1 MAKHASW
8 SHHPCATVPAS
19 IHTAT
24 AYTAITGSANRLSA
38 ILFCSLFLTS
48 YLSLLTSYLSPLTSH
63 LSPLTSDLSPLTS
76 KIIPYHL
83 IDICEPG
90 TKYNLFQYQQDFFDA
105 YQDICSRGVVPI
117 LCGGTGL
124 YIEAVLKG
132 YKLSPVP
139 QNPELRARLEGHSL
153 AELTAMLQELKTKTG
168 SNMHN
173 TTDVDSCQRAIR
185 AIEIET
191 YNLEHP
197 TPKRELPP
205 VDSLIIGVD
214 IDREHRRE
222 KITRRLKDRLQHGM
236 VEEVRG
242 LLDEGIPAEDLT
254 YYGLEYKFVT
264 EYVTGQA
271 TYDEM
276 FQRLEIA
283 IHQFAKRQMT
293 WFRGMERRGFTIHW
307 IDALRPMDEKVGEI
321 LELMKMQQ

>member
-1 MAKHASW
+1 MQRMITILGPTASGKTPVAAHLAAEIGGEII
-8 SHHPCATVPAS
+8 SADSRQVYRRMD
-19 IHTAT
+19 IG
-24 AYTAITGSANRLSA
+24 TGK
-38 ILFCSLFLTS
+38 
-48 YLSLLTSYLSPLTSH
+48 
-63 LSPLTSDLSPLTS
+63 DLADYGEV
-76 KIIPYHL
+76 PYHL

-105 YQDICSRGVVPI
+105 YQDIQSRGAVPI

-139 QNPELRARLEGHSL
+139 QNPELRNSLEGKTL
-153 AELTAMLQELKTKTG
+153 EELTKMLVELKAQNG

-173 TTDVDSCQRAIR
+173 KTDVDSCQRAVR

-197 TPKRELPP
+197 VPLRELPP
-205 VDSLIIGVD
+205 VDSILIGID
-214 IDREHRRE
+214 IDRELRRQ
-222 KITRRLKDRLQHGM
+222 KITRRLKARLDEGM
-236 VEEVRG
+236 IDEVKR
-242 LLDEGIPAEDLT
+242 LLDEGIPADDLI

-264 EYVTGQA
+264 EYLIGKC

-276 FQRLEIA
+276 FTRLEIA

-293 WFRGMERRGFTIHW
+293 WFRGMERRGFKINW
-307 IDALRPMDEKVGEI
+307 IDATLPMEEKVAQI
-321 LELMKMQQ
+321 IKISNS